1 MKTNLK
7 YVAKQLGI
15 VLLLVVIG
23 IMIFAVGLVIGYGV
37 IGDGKN
43 PWSIHS
49 PSTWSEIIGKLTGK

>member
-23 IMIFAVGLVIGYGV
+23 IMIFEKIHGLFFHLVLGQRLLE
-37 IGDGKN
+37 
-43 PWSIHS
+43 S
-49 PSTWSEIIGKLTGK
+49 